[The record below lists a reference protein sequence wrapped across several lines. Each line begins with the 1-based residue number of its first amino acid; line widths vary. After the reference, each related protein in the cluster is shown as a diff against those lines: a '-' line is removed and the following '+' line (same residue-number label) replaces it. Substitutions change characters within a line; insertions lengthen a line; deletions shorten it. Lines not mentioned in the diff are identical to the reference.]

1 MATPTTTIRLSA
13 ELRKRLERYA
23 RHHDE
28 TNTEVI
34 VQALDDFLST
44 QDSSDRRDEISRELE
59 RLSRIDRDDP
69 EYQEFYG
76 PPEKDAFTLDQ

>member
-1 MATPTTTIRLSA
+1 MATPTTTIRLPA

-28 TNTEVI
+28 TNTEVV
-34 VQALDDFLST
+34 VQALDNFLSR

-76 PPEKDAFTLDQ
+76 PPEKDPFTQDQ